1 MLVGNH
7 YEVMQDGLL
16 AVGKNA
22 LQRSGIKTISKQEF
36 RKVTNSKGVTFLEKR
51 LPVGIKSFL
60 DFMENK

>member
-1 MLVGNH
+1 MKLCKTGFW
-7 YEVMQDGLL
+7 LL
-16 AVGKNA
+16 EKNA